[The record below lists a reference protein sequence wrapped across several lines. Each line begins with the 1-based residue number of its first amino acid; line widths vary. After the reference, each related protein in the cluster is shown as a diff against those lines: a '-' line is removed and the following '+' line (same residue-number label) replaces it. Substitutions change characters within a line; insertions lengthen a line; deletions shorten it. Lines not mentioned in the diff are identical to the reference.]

1 MHTCIH
7 AYMHTCIH
15 VLGSRTPYIICVLYV
30 APYRII
36 VHRMKRK
43 KTKAKTDTDT
53 GTETADDAK
62 SVSNSE
68 SILDGSN
75 YIGPITDK
83 IIRDIITEIRKDK
96 NINRIKENILDPV
109 LLDINNRYFPH
120 MLTLISLL
128 IMIVVLLVILLIIS
142 MSEKK

>member
-1 MHTCIH
+1 
-7 AYMHTCIH
+7 
-15 VLGSRTPYIICVLYV
+15 
-30 APYRII
+30 
-36 VHRMKRK
+36 MKRK

-53 GTETADDAK
+53 GTETVDDADDANDADDADDANSAK

-68 SILDGSN
+68 NILDGSN

-96 NINRIKENILDPV
+96 NISRIKENILDPV